1 MGCMHA
7 WWMYQYQCQPVTSLP
22 LYQNLYLDLLWS
34 PSFPQLQVER
44 SLQRQQ
50 QQAASSS
57 QSSSSTGAGSSS
69 SSRGGSRNGSS
80 SSGGGGGGGVS
91 FELTLLEVENDR
103 LREVAEAL
111 LRRHQLLED
120 LAEMHNLIASREGGR
135 LVLILA
141 AASAPGGKLPGSVRA
156 AKRVVKKQQGAP
168 VVVDKLERAMLDSL
182 R

>member
-1 MGCMHA
+1 M
-7 WWMYQYQCQPVTSLP
+7 VSL
-22 LYQNLYLDLLWS
+22 
-34 PSFPQLQVER
+34 PQLQVER

-57 QSSSSTGAGSSS
+57 QSTSSIGAGSSS
-69 SSRGGSRNGSS
+69 SRGASRNGSRS
-80 SSGGGGGGGVS
+80 GGGGGGVS

-120 LAEMHNLIASREGGR
+120 LAEMHNLIESREGGR

>member
-1 MGCMHA
+1 M
-7 WWMYQYQCQPVTSLP
+7 VSL
-22 LYQNLYLDLLWS
+22 
-34 PSFPQLQVER
+34 PQLQVER

-57 QSSSSTGAGSSS
+57 QSTSSIGAGSSS
-69 SSRGGSRNGSS
+69 SRGASRNGSRS
-80 SSGGGGGGGVS
+80 GGGGGGVS

-111 LRRHQLLED
+111 LRRQQLLED

-135 LVLILA
+135 LVFTQA

-156 AKRVVKKQQGAP
+156 AKRVVKQEQGAP